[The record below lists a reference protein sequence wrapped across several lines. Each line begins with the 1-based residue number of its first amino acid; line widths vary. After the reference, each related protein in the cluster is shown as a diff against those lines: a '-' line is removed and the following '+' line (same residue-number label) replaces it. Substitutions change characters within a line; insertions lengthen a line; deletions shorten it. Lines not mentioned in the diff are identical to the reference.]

1 VNERAET
8 ASPVYDPIAIIK
20 TGRLERDA
28 AGFVLQ
34 GDDGMR
40 YQLELAR
47 VPVDHVAKRVR
58 VAGVLAEEGRIVA
71 EGVAAA

>member
-1 VNERAET
+1 MR
-8 ASPVYDPIAIIK
+8 

-28 AGFVLQ
+28 AGFSLL
-34 GDDGMR
+34 GDDGKR
-40 YQLELAR
+40 YRLELSR

-58 VAGVLAEEGRIVA
+58 VTGVLVGDGIIVV

>member
-1 VNERAET
+1 MNDRAEP
-8 ASPVYDPIAIIK
+8 ASSSNDAIAIIRM
-20 TGRLERDA
+20 GRLERDA

-40 YQLELAR
+40 YRLELAR

-58 VAGVLAEEGRIVA
+58 VAGVLAGEGRIIA

>member
-1 VNERAET
+1 MNDRAEP
-8 ASPVYDPIAIIK
+8 ASESHASIGVIK
-20 TGRLERDA
+20 MGRLERDA

-34 GDDGMR
+34 GDDGIR
-40 YQLELAR
+40 YRLELAR

-58 VAGVLAEEGRIVA
+58 VAGMLAGEDRIIA

>member
-1 VNERAET
+1 VNDRAEP
-8 ASPVYDPIAIIK
+8 ASASHDSIAVIK
-20 TGRLERDA
+20 MGRLERDA

-34 GDDGMR
+34 GDDGLR
-40 YQLELAR
+40 YRLELAR

-58 VAGVLAEEGRIVA
+58 VAGVLADKDRIVA